1 MEREGIKP
9 FVISRK
15 NWIFSGSPDGAE
27 SSSML
32 FSMITTAKEH
42 NLNPQAYLYYV
53 LEMAPYMNSP
63 EDWETLLPWN
73 VDLPSVLDRAFIE
86 QTMDFLIKSLQ

>member
-1 MEREGIKP
+1 MIG
-9 FVISRK
+9 RK

-32 FSMITTAKEH
+32 FSILTTAKEH
-42 NLNPQAYLYYV
+42 KLNPQVYLYYI
-53 LEMAPYMNSP
+53 LEMAPYMNSS

-73 VDLPSVLDRAFIE
+73 VNLPSVLDRSFIE
-86 QTMDFLIKSLQ
+86 ETMDFLIKSLQ